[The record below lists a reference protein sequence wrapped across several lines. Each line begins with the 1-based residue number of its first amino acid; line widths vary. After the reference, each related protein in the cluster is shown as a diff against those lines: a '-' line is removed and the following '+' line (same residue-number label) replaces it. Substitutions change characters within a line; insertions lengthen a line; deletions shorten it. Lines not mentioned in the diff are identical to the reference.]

1 MTCRLYILIEEDIV
15 KPEGIAEPT
24 MITEGLDMALET
36 AVPPSAGDSG
46 ADADAQDG
54 SLSPSMVTEAL
65 NDGEEFRLAK
75 LKIRYNLREYGTLV
89 AMQVGEI
96 VGSNF
101 RIDNLDAHIT
111 LLNLGEADA
120 ARGWCVPANINA
132 PM

>member
-1 MTCRLYILIEEDIV
+1 MTCCLYKLID
-15 KPEGIAEPT
+15 EGIVQPDEVIEP
-24 MITEGLDMALET
+24 MIITTGLDMAIET
-36 AVPPSAGDSG
+36 VVPQSAGGSG
-46 ADADAQDG
+46 ADADARDG

-65 NDGEEFRLAK
+65 SDGDEFRLAK
-75 LKIRYNLREYGTLV
+75 LEIRYNHSNRGTLF

-96 VGSNF
+96 VGSYF